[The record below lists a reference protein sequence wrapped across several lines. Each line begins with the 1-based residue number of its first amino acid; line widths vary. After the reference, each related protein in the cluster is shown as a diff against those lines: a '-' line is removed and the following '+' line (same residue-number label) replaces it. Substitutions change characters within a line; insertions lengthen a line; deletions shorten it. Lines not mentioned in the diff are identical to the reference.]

1 LVELIEIIPW
11 LVWIVPVV
19 GAVLTPIIA
28 KINHRM
34 RDLMAV
40 GFSFTAALLA
50 ATLIPTA
57 LQGDTVHHQISWIP
71 ALDINAG
78 VLADPL
84 SIFMANI
91 VAWISFLIMVY
102 SVGYMHGE
110 RNLTRYW
117 FFMNFFIGNML
128 LIVLSDNFLQL
139 FFGWEGV
146 GLCSYGL
153 IGFWNKDEVK
163 DYVGTPGHTAWRLP
177 QAYSPSQAGMKAFM
191 MTRVGDVSFL
201 IGLLI
206 LYFYAGTF
214 DFTELAE
221 KTGWG
226 RELAAAGLLIPVAV
240 LIFGGAVGKSAQ
252 FPLHEWLP
260 DAMAGPTAVSALI
273 HAATMVKA
281 GVFLVARVGPIFYNA
296 ASAAEEIVP
305 LFITIAAI
313 GAFTAFLAATQATVA
328 REIKKVLAYSTVSQI
343 GYMIMALGVA
353 GLAADFASGYTAG
366 FFHLT
371 SHAIFK
377 AALFMGAG
385 ALIHSTGS
393 KYLNEMGGLRKKMR
407 LTYISMTIV
416 AGSLAGI
423 PFLSGFWSKD
433 AILASTLNAGYS
445 VALPLFAIAVITAL
459 LTAFYSFRMIGLA
472 FFGKGSEH
480 IEKREKEGHHIHE
493 APKVM
498 WIPYSILAAAT
509 VVIGIVGLFL
519 EESLHE
525 ILGHNLEHQ
534 FENIHIAEAS
544 AGINPIA
551 LLGSLSAVGIGG
563 FIAYYY
569 YIAKKDNPW
578 KIVEKNSLIKGIYR
592 FFDNRW
598 YINALYYWVFV
609 KSTDAFSRV
618 SFKIFELGV
627 IDKISMGVATGS
639 IAFSR
644 LGRIVDVYVIDFIA
658 NGIAGTGKILS
669 DVSRKIQTGITEEY
683 VFAYVVGVILLALTF
698 FYIIVF
704 GL

>member
-1 LVELIEIIPW
+1 
-11 LVWIVPVV
+11 
-19 GAVLTPIIA
+19 
-28 KINHRM
+28 
-34 RDLMAV
+34 
-40 GFSFTAALLA
+40 
-50 ATLIPTA
+50 
-57 LQGDTVHHQISWIP
+57 
-71 ALDINAG
+71 
-78 VLADPL
+78 
-84 SIFMANI
+84 
-91 VAWISFLIMVY
+91 
-102 SVGYMHGE
+102 
-110 RNLTRYW
+110 
-117 FFMNFFIGNML
+117 
-128 LIVLSDNFLQL
+128 
-139 FFGWEGV
+139 
-146 GLCSYGL
+146 
-153 IGFWNKDEVK
+153 
-163 DYVGTPGHTAWRLP
+163 
-177 QAYSPSQAGMKAFM
+177 
-191 MTRVGDVSFL
+191 
-201 IGLLI
+201 
-206 LYFYAGTF
+206 
-214 DFTELAE
+214 
-221 KTGWG
+221 
-226 RELAAAGLLIPVAV
+226 
-240 LIFGGAVGKSAQ
+240 
-252 FPLHEWLP
+252 
-260 DAMAGPTAVSALI
+260 
-273 HAATMVKA
+273 
-281 GVFLVARVGPIFYNA
+281 
-296 ASAAEEIVP
+296 
-305 LFITIAAI
+305 
-313 GAFTAFLAATQATVA
+313 
-328 REIKKVLAYSTVSQI
+328 
-343 GYMIMALGVA
+343 
-353 GLAADFASGYTAG
+353 
-366 FFHLT
+366 
-371 SHAIFK
+371 
-377 AALFMGAG
+377 
-385 ALIHSTGS
+385 
-393 KYLNEMGGLRKKMR
+393 
-407 LTYISMTIV
+407 MTIV